1 MLTEREM
8 ELIQSDVDGELAVA
22 DRAELGRLLL
32 AKPQARR
39 LREDL
44 QRLTQLLDMAPTAE
58 PPATLQTAVL
68 ESIPWRSP
76 TRSVSSWQ
84 APLRIAAGF
93 AVAALLVGTLYQLGR
108 PFGESLD
115 RAALSGT
122 MARPST
128 SPSTSTAVAA
138 TRLDLQGLQ
147 GSVTVRGP
155 VGSRQIDFEVAT
167 DRPVDVVATVGAREN
182 RYRLDASGT
191 PARRSFP
198 LDGPDAS
205 DVVLQ
210 FYSGGALMGSS
221 RVVLSQ

>member
-1 MLTEREM
+1 
-8 ELIQSDVDGELAVA
+8 
-22 DRAELGRLLL
+22 
-32 AKPQARR
+32 
-39 LREDL
+39 
-44 QRLTQLLDMAPTAE
+44 
-58 PPATLQTAVL
+58 
-68 ESIPWRSP
+68 
-76 TRSVSSWQ
+76 VSSWQ

-93 AVAALLVGTLYQLGR
+93 AVAALLVGALYQLGR

-122 MARPST
+122 MAR
-128 SPSTSTAVAA
+128 PSTSTAVAA

-155 VGSRQIDFEVAT
+155 VGSRQIDFQVAT

-182 RYRLDASGT
+182 HYRLDASGT

-205 DVVLQ
+205 DVDLQ
-210 FYSGGALMGSS
+210 FYSAGALMGSS